1 MKLKLFTATLAA
13 ILCLTA
19 CGETAKNDTTSEKSA
34 ETTTTTAAPEESTTD
49 SAIESATE
57 ETPADSAP
65 AVETTVTTTTAATT
79 TTQATT
85 TPAPEPEK
93 EEFKL
98 AAGLS
103 EKYVDFDNMAIEY
116 NGHIFR
122 LGEATVQD
130 FLDAG
135 VELVTDDDLEDD
147 YVADHETVD
156 AHVNITGSI
165 SAKLSFARWHGHTA
179 RECVLKY
186 FSVVLL
192 NYPGER
198 ITYGTNYG
206 EGMVHSN
213 IPLHLKTSELIENS
227 GEPAERRTGSFSGS
241 TVYEYTAPSLYLPD
255 RDDRGSEISFIFY
268 NGDLVE
274 FHMCADETIY

>member
-1 MKLKLFTATLAA
+1 MKIKILTAAVIAA
-13 ILCLTA
+13 MLTLTA
-19 CGETAKNDTTSEKSA
+19 CGDADTKTSSESKA
-34 ETTTTTAAPEESTTD
+34 DTTTTAATEESAT
-49 SAIESATE
+49 ESATE
-57 ETPADSAP
+57 EVPTESAP
-65 AVETTVTTTTAATT
+65 AVETTVTTTIAATTT

-103 EKYVDFDNMAIEY
+103 EKYVDFDNMALEF

-122 LGEATVQD
+122 FGEATVQD

-165 SAKLSFARWHGHTA
+165 SAKVSFDRWHGHTA
-179 RECVLKY
+179 RECVLNY

-192 NYPGER
+192 KYPGER

-213 IPLHLKTSELIENS
+213 IPLHLKKNELIENS
-227 GEPAERRTGSFSGS
+227 GEPTERRTGSFSGS

-255 RDDRGSEISFIFY
+255 RDDRGSDISFIFY

-274 FHMCADETIY
+274 IHMCADETKY

>member
-1 MKLKLFTATLAA
+1 MKTKILTAAVIAA
-13 ILCLTA
+13 MLTLTA
-19 CGETAKNDTTSEKSA
+19 CGDADTKTSSESKA
-34 ETTTTTAAPEESTTD
+34 DTTTTAA
-49 SAIESATE
+49 TE
-57 ETPADSAP
+57 EVTTEAVTEEVPTESAP

-79 TTQATT
+79 TTEEI
-85 TPAPEPEK
+85 PPEPER
-93 EEFKL
+93 EAFQL
-98 AAGLS
+98 APGLS
-103 EKYVDFDNMAIEY
+103 EKYVDFDNMALEF

-122 LGEATVQD
+122 FGEATVQD

-165 SAKLSFARWHGHTA
+165 SAKLSFDRWHGHTA
-179 RECVLKY
+179 RECVLNY

-192 NYPGER
+192 KYPGER

-213 IPLHLKTSELIENS
+213 IPLHLKKNEIIENS
-227 GEPAERRTGSFSGS
+227 GEPTERRTGSFSGS

-255 RDDRGSEISFIFY
+255 RDDRGSDISFIFY

-274 FHMCADETIY
+274 IHMCADETKY

>member
-1 MKLKLFTATLAA
+1 MKIKILTAAVISAMLTF
-13 ILCLTA
+13 TA
-19 CGETAKNDTTSEKSA
+19 CGETDKADTTSEKPA
-34 ETTTTTAAPEESTTD
+34 ETTTTTAASEEVTTE
-49 SAIESATE
+49 AVTE
-57 ETPADSAP
+57 EVTTETTP
-65 AVETTVTTTTAATT
+65 AVETTVTTTTEATT
-79 TTQATT
+79 TTEEI
-85 TPAPEPEK
+85 PPEHEK

-98 AAGLS
+98 AEGLS

-122 LGEATVQD
+122 FEEATIQD

-135 VELVTDDDLEDD
+135 VELDTDDDLEDD

-156 AHVNITGSI
+156 ARVNITGSI
-165 SAKLSFARWHGHTA
+165 SARLIFKPRNGQTA

-186 FSVVLL
+186 FSVVLV

-213 IPLHLKTSELIENS
+213 IPLRLKMSELTENS
-227 GEPAERRTGSFSGS
+227 GDPTERRTGSFSGS

-255 RDDRGSEISFIFY
+255 RDDRCSEYKFIFY

-274 FHMCADETIY
+274 FDICSDETKY

>member
-1 MKLKLFTATLAA
+1 MKIKLLTATLAA

-19 CGETAKNDTTSEKSA
+19 CGDADTKTSSESKA
-34 ETTTTTAAPEESTTD
+34 DTTTTAA
-49 SAIESATE
+49 TE
-57 ETPADSAP
+57 EVTTEAVTEEVTSETTP
-65 AVETTVTTTTAATT
+65 AVETTVTTTEATT
-79 TTQATT
+79 TTSATT
-85 TPAPEPEK
+85 TTVPAPAEPEK

-98 AAGLS
+98 AEGLS

-165 SAKLSFARWHGHTA
+165 SAKLSFDRWHGHTA
-179 RECVLKY
+179 RECVLNY

-213 IPLHLKTSELIENS
+213 IPLRLKKNELIENS